1 MQITN
6 FDLVHLIDKA
16 IEEGQIKVKILA
28 DSINEYGDRLVTFE
42 LMYWLP
48 IHAEMMTHR
57 VFSRNAASNRAI
69 PISKIIQ
76 QVWNNPAYPIFWGI
90 NKAGMQANEQF

>member
-42 LMYWLP
+42 LCIGY
-48 IHAEMMTHR
+48 HAM
-57 VFSRNAASNRAI
+57 
-69 PISKIIQ
+69 PK
-76 QVWNNPAYPIFWGI
+76 
-90 NKAGMQANEQF
+90 